1 MKHALKA
8 DYNIIEDL
16 QERLYAFNSIDND
29 LSKNE
34 WHLKGRTGEFT
45 LYHQGNDVLLKSS
58 AVFFENIDI
67 SPDLIIKLIL
77 LHLFP
82 KSPSSSTLRE
92 HSDFVL
98 MLFIY
103 MQTND
108 ISVIKKEDLTD
119 IYSYYIMHKVVRHKN
134 DKNNAQIIQRLT
146 PRGGRSCYFLP
157 KIIQRISHIL
167 SLYNVEFSKVSN
179 VSETK
184 GVKYLKEA
192 LEIISIGEITYKDW
206 MAGGSFNNLTFDYG
220 RHYIEFLQDYY
231 EENYPIALALNHVDS
246 KREDILGTVGYT
258 VHKNT
263 VPMIYGLLTQVDI
276 KENRHLKTFDRSKID
291 ILQQR
296 VKKEYVDFI
305 RPILVKQ
312 FILKDETV
320 TRVASMINI
329 SIDEERLT
337 HLAEVERLRNILF
350 FILDDKDYPELH
362 KFIKNSNF
370 DITITTLKKII
381 LKLSKEVPEPELP
394 TAYYIKQFVGEYYE
408 RNSSRD
414 VLNFVRKVKK
424 AGISCVAAFTGW
436 RKSEFGFPKS
446 AISNIVNNDVIDQYA
461 LPYRHNIHWHVFKT
475 QKGTSLDR
483 EITQKTYELIGSL
496 SKFHNPECDEPAIYS
511 ETYNIA
517 DELTSK
523 KVSSNILTDAL
534 TANWFNFTNHYKPFI
549 ALNEIDKLEELN
561 NKHENLTEEEA
572 LLVDELSKKK
582 DSAEWQYAKGSIL
595 LRETKKRV
603 EDELPL
609 VSYMQTKTGISVKRH
624 ALKNYQL
631 YLQGK
636 DYYIDQRVLNM
647 FKENIPEEINNR
659 ISESSDDDLKIL
671 NGELSAV
678 LYIDCI
684 YPTPHSFRHMWA
696 EAVFRRFDGDAG
708 WMIRSNFKH
717 VSESMWLA
725 YIANKAEVNIH
736 QQLKV
741 SLVSSLMK
749 NWLRNQGSKTSGK
762 YHTLLKRLFKN
773 TTVTTFQA
781 AEAIIDRIATTDVI
795 SVKANPWGYC
805 INRLSTSQFAKC
817 AIDEKANP
825 HNATPELCLG
835 CINFMANI
843 SNIDYIIEFSW
854 QHIDLLSSEHLND
867 IPRSLVDPSISFVGN
882 ARKRIAELNPK
893 HNILK
898 AYDAALK
905 KASYFYATQ
914 SSKTTEV
921 GQLISFVEIT

>member
-8 DYNIIEDL
+8 NNNIIEDL
-16 QERLYAFNSIDND
+16 QERLYAFNSIEND
-29 LSKNE
+29 LFKNE
-34 WHLKGRTGEFT
+34 WHLRGDSGEFT
-45 LYHQGNDVLLKSS
+45 LYHQANDVLLKSS
-58 AVFFENIDI
+58 AIFFENIDI

-82 KSPSSSTLRE
+82 NSPSAATLRE

-98 MLFIY
+98 ILFVY
-103 MQTND
+103 MQINN

-119 IYSYYIMHKVVRHKN
+119 IYSYFIMHKVVRQRK

-146 PRGGRSCYFLP
+146 PRGGQNCYFLP
-157 KIIQRISHIL
+157 KIIQRITHIL
-167 SLYNVEFSKVSN
+167 SFYNIEFSKVSN
-179 VSETK
+179 VSEAR
-184 GVKYLKEA
+184 GIKYLKEA
-192 LEIISIGEITYKDW
+192 IEIISVGDITYKDW

-220 RHYIEFLQDYY
+220 RHYIEFLQDFY

-246 KREDILGTVGYT
+246 IREDILGTVGYT

-296 VKKEYVDFI
+296 VEKEYVDFI
-305 RPILVKQ
+305 RPIRVKQ
-312 FILKDETV
+312 FILKNETV
-320 TRVASMINI
+320 IRIATMINI

-362 KFIKNSNF
+362 KFIRNSNF
-370 DITITTLKKII
+370 DINITTLKKII

-414 VLNFVRKVKK
+414 VLNFIRKVKK

-436 RKSEFGFPKS
+436 RRSEFGFPMS
-446 AISNIVNNDVIDQYA
+446 SVSNIVNNDVIDQYS
-461 LPYRHNIHWHVFKT
+461 LPYRHHIHWHIFKT
-475 QKGTSLDR
+475 QKGTSLNR
-483 EITQKTYELIGSL
+483 EITQNTYELIRSL
-496 SKFHNPECDEPAIYS
+496 SKFHNPKYDEPAIYS

-517 DELTSK
+517 DDLTSK
-523 KVSSNILTDAL
+523 KVSSSILADAA
-534 TANWFNFTNHYKPFI
+534 TANWFNFIKHYKPFI
-549 ALNEIDKLEELN
+549 ALNEIEKLEELTN
-561 NKHENLTEEEA
+561 QHGNLTEEEA

-582 DSAEWQYAKGSIL
+582 GSREWLYAEESIL

-609 VSYMQTKTGISVKRH
+609 VSYMQTKTGISVKRD

-659 ISESSDDDLKIL
+659 IYESSEEDLKIL
-671 NGELSAV
+671 NGELSAI

-725 YIANKAEVNIH
+725 YIANKAEANIH
-736 QQLKV
+736 EQLKV
-741 SLVSSLMK
+741 SVASSLMK

-762 YHTLLKRLFKN
+762 YHTFLKRLFKN

-781 AEAIIDRIATTDVI
+781 AEAVIDRIATTDVI

-805 INRLSTSQFAKC
+805 INRLSTSLFAKC

-835 CINFMANI
+835 CINFMANN
-843 SNIDYIIEFSW
+843 SNIDYIIELSW
-854 QHIDLLSSEHLND
+854 QHVDLLSSEHLDD
-867 IPRSLVDPSISFVGN
+867 IPRSLVDPSISFVAN
-882 ARKRIAELNPK
+882 ARKRIAELNPR

-898 AYDAALK
+898 TYDAVLK
-905 KASYFYATQ
+905 KASYFHTTQ
-914 SSKTTEV
+914 LSNTTEV
-921 GQLISFVEIT
+921 GQLIPFIEIT

>member
-1 MKHALKA
+1 MKHELRT
-8 DYNIIEDL
+8 DYNVIEDL
-16 QERLYAFNSIDND
+16 QERLYAFSDIGNE
-29 LSKNE
+29 LSNNE
-34 WHLKGRTGEFT
+34 WHLIGGSGEFT
-45 LYHQGNDVLLKSS
+45 LYHKGNDVLLRSDAS
-58 AVFFENIDI
+58 FFDNIDI
-67 SPDLIIKLIL
+67 SPDLTIKLIL

-82 KSPSSSTLRE
+82 NCPSSSTLRE

-98 MLFIY
+98 MLFVY
-103 MQTND
+103 MQKND

-119 IYSYYIMHKVVRHKN
+119 IYSYFIMHKVVKN
-134 DKNNAQIIQRLT
+134 KNNALIIQRLT
-146 PRGGRSCYFLP
+146 PRCGQNCYFLP

-167 SLYNVEFSKVSN
+167 SLYNIEFSKVSN
-179 VSETK
+179 LSETK
-184 GVKYLKEA
+184 GINYLKEA
-192 LEIISIGEITYKDW
+192 LEIISVGEITYKDW

-220 RHYIEFLQDYY
+220 KHYIEFLQDFY
-231 EENYPIALALNHVDS
+231 EYNYPIALALNYVDS
-246 KREDILGTVGYT
+246 IREDILATVGYT

-263 VPMIYGLLTQVDI
+263 IPMIYGLLTQVDI
-276 KENRHLKTFDRSKID
+276 KENRHLKTFDRSKLD
-291 ILQQR
+291 ILQQC

-320 TRVASMINI
+320 TRIALMINI
-329 SIDEERLT
+329 SVDEDRLT

-350 FILDDKDYPELH
+350 FILDDKDYSELY

-370 DITITTLKKII
+370 DVTITTLKKII

-394 TAYYIKQFVGEYYE
+394 TAYYIKQFIGEYYE

-414 VLNFVRKVKK
+414 VLNFIRKVKK
-424 AGISCVAAFTGW
+424 AGIACVAAFTGW
-436 RKSEFGFPKS
+436 RKSEFGFPVS
-446 AISNIVNNDVIDQYA
+446 AISNIVNNDVIDQYS
-461 LPYRHNIHWHVFKT
+461 LPYRHNIHWHIFKT

-496 SKFHNPECDEPAIYS
+496 SKFHNPKCDEPAIYS

-523 KVSSNILTDAL
+523 KVSSNILADAA
-534 TANWFNFTNHYKPFI
+534 TANWFNFTKHYKPFI
-549 ALNEIDKLEELN
+549 ALNEIDKLEELT
-561 NKHENLTEEEA
+561 NKNVNLSKAEA

-582 DSAEWQYAKGSIL
+582 NSPEWQYAKKSIL

-603 EDELPL
+603 EEELPL
-609 VSYMQTKTGISVKRH
+609 VSYMQTKTGVSVKRD

-636 DYYIDQRVLNM
+636 DYSIDQRVLNM

-659 ISESSDDDLKIL
+659 ISKSSEEELKII

-678 LYIDCI
+678 LYVDCI

-696 EAVFRRFDGDAG
+696 EAVFRRFDGDSG

-717 VSESMWLA
+717 ISESMWLA
-725 YIANKAEVNIH
+725 YIANKAEVNVH
-736 QQLKV
+736 QLKV
-741 SLVSSLMK
+741 SVVSSLMK
-749 NWLRNQGSKTSGK
+749 NWLRNQGTKTSGK
-762 YHTLLKRLFKN
+762 YHTFLKRLFKN
-773 TTVTTFQA
+773 TTITTFQA
-781 AEAIIDRIATTDVI
+781 AEAVIDRITTTDVI

-805 INRLSTSQFAKC
+805 INRLSTTHFAKC
-817 AIDEKANP
+817 ATDEKANP

-843 SNIDYIIEFSW
+843 SNIDYIIESSW
-854 QHIDLLSSEHLND
+854 QHVDLISSEHLND
-867 IPRSLVDPSISFVGN
+867 IPRSLVDPSISFVAN
-882 ARKRIAELNPK
+882 ARKRIAELNSK
-893 HNILK
+893 HSILK
-898 AYDAALK
+898 AYDVALNK
-905 KASYFYATQ
+905 SSYFYATQ
-914 SSKTTEV
+914 SSNINEAKK
-921 GQLISFVEIT
+921 QIPFVQIT